1 MKKRIIIIAVAT
13 LLASF
18 IFSSCSSASHCPA
31 YSQADTEQA
40 DENA

>member
-1 MKKRIIIIAVAT
+1 MKKRINIVAVAT

-18 IFSSCSSASHCPA
+18 ILSSCSTSSHCPA

-40 DENA
+40 DGNA